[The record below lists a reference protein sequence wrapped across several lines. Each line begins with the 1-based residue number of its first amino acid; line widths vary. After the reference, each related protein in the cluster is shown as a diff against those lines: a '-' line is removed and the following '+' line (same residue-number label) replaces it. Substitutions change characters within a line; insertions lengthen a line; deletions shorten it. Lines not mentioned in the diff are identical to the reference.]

1 MVNDYERQEFWKT
14 KEKVKITKCDNE
26 KSWYYDK
33 VGQIFEV
40 DSTSVRDYYIKYDGY
55 LRCILVKD
63 AEIVN

>member
-55 LRCILVKD
+55 LRCILGC
-63 AEIVN
+63 

>member
-1 MVNDYERQEFWKT
+1 MISDYERQDFWK
-14 KEKVKITKCDNE
+14 KKVKIKECNND

-33 VGQIFEV
+33 VGQVFEV
-40 DSTSVRDYYIKYDGY
+40 DSTSVRDYYVKHNGY